1 MESIPTFNTL
11 KLSIDSEKGI
21 AWIIL
26 SRPKKYNAM
35 SWEMFNDIGNAF
47 RFLSTRDDVLVVLLL
62 GEGKHFCTGLD
73 LMDSAENLVQNMS
86 NPNKDV
92 GRKAISTFKLVK
104 DMQDNLSQA
113 EECRVPVI
121 VAMQG
126 YAIGAAIDLASA
138 CDIWLCT
145 DETMFS
151 IKEVDVGLAADV
163 GTLQRFPKIVG
174 NQSWT
179 RELAY
184 TGRFFKG

>member
-1 MESIPTFNTL
+1 
-11 KLSIDSEKGI
+11 
-21 AWIIL
+21 
-26 SRPKKYNAM
+26 M

-138 CDIWLCT
+138 CDI
-145 DETMFS
+145 
-151 IKEVDVGLAADV
+151 
-163 GTLQRFPKIVG
+163 
-174 NQSWT
+174 
-179 RELAY
+179 
-184 TGRFFKG
+184 